1 MFPALK
7 DLLETDML
15 VNFVDEV
22 VIKERLNGGR
32 LVGRLVQ

>member
-7 DLLETDML
+7 DLLETDKL
-15 VNFVDEV
+15 VNSVDEV
-22 VIKERLNGGR
+22 GSKERLNGGR

>member
-7 DLLETDML
+7 DPLETDML